1 MRNNMRI
8 LLTTFAAAGMAFS
21 QQAAAPAP
29 TKIAGM
35 NFSGSIRSRGELWDW
50 FQADSGDNSYAFSG
64 NIARFSLSQSRESWD
79 WNAEFAV
86 PFLLGLPENASAPG
100 VQGGLG
106 LGANYYSANERNRN
120 TAMIF
125 PKQLYV
131 RITSIGGSKAHML
144 KLGRFEFNDGTEVIS
159 KNATLTAVKAT
170 RIQQRIL
177 GGFGWT
183 HVGRSFDG
191 VHYSYTKSAGNFTFV
206 GAIPT
211 RGVFQTDGWGWNKT
225 SFGYAAFTRPW
236 GAGKHAAETRAFGL
250 FYKDWRLVLK
260 TDNRPLAVR
269 RADLANLNVW
279 MFGGHTVHAIS
290 SKPGTIDLML
300 WGAGQTGRWGVQ
312 DHRAGAVDAEA
323 GFQPAI
329 LPKLKPWLRG
339 GFYWGSGD
347 GNPADGKHETFF
359 QVLPTPR
366 PFARFPFFNMMNNQD
381 FFGMLTLRPHPK
393 LTASTEFHAL
403 RLGATSD
410 LWYQGGGVFQPW
422 TFGYVG
428 RATSGNRSLANL
440 YDVSADYRV
449 HPKVTLSGYFG
460 YAQGLATTASI
471 YPKGKD
477 GIFGYVEALYRF

>member
-1 MRNNMRI
+1 MRTAF
-8 LLTTFAAAGMAFS
+8 LLLVAAGLAAG

-29 TKIAGM
+29 MKIGDI
-35 NFSGSIRSRGELWDW
+35 NFSGSIRTRGEAWDW
-50 FQADSGDNSYAFSG
+50 FQAASGDNQYGFSG
-64 NIARFSLSQSRESWD
+64 NIARFSFSQSRETWD
-79 WNAEFAV
+79 WNAEFAA
-86 PFLLGLPENASAPG
+86 PFLLGLPDNASAPG

-106 LGANYYSANERNRN
+106 LGSNYFAASGRSQNA
-120 TAMIF
+120 AMIF

-131 RITSIGGSKAHML
+131 RFTSVGGSKAHML
-144 KLGRFEFNDGTEVIS
+144 KLGRFEFNDGTEVVS

-183 HVGRSFDG
+183 HAGRSFDG
-191 VHYSYTKSAGNFTFV
+191 LHYSFTKAAGNFTFV
-206 GAIPT
+206 GAVPT
-211 RGVFQTDGWGWNKT
+211 RGVFQVDGWGWNKT

-236 GAGKHAAETRAFGL
+236 GAGKHVAETRAFGV
-250 FYKDWRLVLK
+250 FYKDWRPVVK

-279 MFGGHTVHAIS
+279 MFGGHTVHAVS
-290 SKPGTIDLML
+290 TRPGTIDLML
-300 WGAGQTGRWGVQ
+300 WGAGQTGRWGLQ
-312 DHRAGAVDAEA
+312 DHRAGAIDAEA

-329 LPKLKPWLRG
+329 LPKLKPWFRG
-339 GFYWGSGD
+339 GFHWGSGD
-347 GNPADGKHETFF
+347 NDPNDAKHGTYF

-366 PFARFPFFNMMNNQD
+366 PFARFPFFNMMNNRD
-381 FFGMLTLRPHPK
+381 VFGMLLLRPHAK
-393 LTASTEFHAL
+393 LTVSTEYHAL
-403 RLGATSD
+403 RLGKAND

-428 RATSGNRSLANL
+428 RATSGKRSLANF

-449 HPKVTLSGYFG
+449 HPKATLSGYFG

-477 GIFGYVEALYRF
+477 GKFGYLELLYRF